1 MHISKLVGKTLNETP
16 IQPDPSRPLES
27 SSVGIEVE
35 VEGID
40 PYNDEFVFWRI
51 AGDGSLQGG
60 VEFISQPVWGTGI
73 TSALS
78 ELDTCLKKHKPYL
91 SFRTSVHVHVNALD
105 LDTNQ
110 LIHFI
115 KLYLMYEPALFR
127 LHKEWNRYE
136 NIFCVPA
143 MKSTAIQRGY
153 LNLLYDLEN
162 EQLRDSY
169 VSYKYSALNP
179 NSLTRFGT
187 LEFRHMGGCCD
198 VDKIDRW
205 INILL
210 QLKSAA
216 IDQTDI
222 TKSSDVFQ
230 NLHSSMNIKANDLV
244 EGREMLEFIQ
254 LNKG

>member
-1 MHISKLVGKTLNETP
+1 MRISKLVGKTLNETP
-16 IQPDPSRPLES
+16 VKPDPTRPLQS

-40 PYNDEFVFWRI
+40 PYDFEFDFWNVV
-51 AGDGSLQGG
+51 GDGSLQNG
-60 VEFISQPVWGTGI
+60 VEFVSQPVWGTGI
-73 TSALS
+73 SAALL
-78 ELDTCLKKHKPYL
+78 ELDKCFKKHKPYL
-91 SFRTSVHVHVNALD
+91 SFRTSVHIHINTLD
-105 LDTNQ
+105 LDTNE
-110 LIHFI
+110 LMHFI

-127 LHKEWNRYE
+127 MHKEWNRYE

-153 LNLLYDLEN
+153 LNLFSDLEKD
-162 EQLRDSY
+162 QLRDAY

-198 VDKIDRW
+198 TKKIDHW
-205 INILL
+205 INVLL
-210 QLKSAA
+210 QLKASA
-216 IDQTDI
+216 IDKVDI
-222 TKSSDVFQ
+222 TKSVDVFQ
-230 NLHSSMNIKANDLV
+230 KLHSSMNIKANDLV